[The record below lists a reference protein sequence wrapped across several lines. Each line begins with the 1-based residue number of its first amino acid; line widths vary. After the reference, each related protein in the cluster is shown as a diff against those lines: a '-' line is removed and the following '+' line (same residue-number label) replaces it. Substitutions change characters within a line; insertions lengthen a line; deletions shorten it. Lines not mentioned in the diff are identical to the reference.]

1 MTTDIVITRGKEIR
15 IQWNNF
21 GKGRSVPDDGLI

>member
-15 IQWNNF
+15 IQRNNF
-21 GKGRSVPDDGLI
+21 GKDGSVPDDGLI